1 MSKPNFQESVYLA
14 VCDVPAG
21 RVTTYGDVAAAIGS
35 PRAARQVGYALA
47 ALTQPRV
54 ETVPWHRVINAQGRI
69 SLRGDALR
77 GPLQRAKLLSEGVA
91 FDTRDK
97 IDLQVYR
104 WHYPDWIENHSSRGN
119 CD

>member
-1 MSKPNFQESVYLA
+1 MA

-35 PRAARQVGYALA
+35 PRAARQVGYALS
-47 ALTQPRV
+47 ALTANRAN
-54 ETVPWHRVINAQGRI
+54 TVPWHRVINAQGRI

-77 GPLQRAKLLSEGVA
+77 GSLQRAKLVSEGIA

-97 IDLQVYR
+97 IDLKVLR
-104 WHYPDWIENHSSRGN
+104 WHYPNWIEDHSS
-119 CD
+119 